1 MAGEA
6 QAGVGTAV
14 ADLGALDG
22 PVLVFG
28 GPVSNLQATEAVL
41 AAGRA
46 HGIPP
51 ARTICTGDVAAYCA
65 DPAATVDLLRSSG
78 VHVVLGNCEESLA
91 ADAAGCGCN
100 FAAGSACDALA
111 EAWYRHARQSLSAA
125 ARAWMGGLP
134 RALRFELAGRGLLA
148 VHGAPSR
155 INRWIFPATPRR
167 EKAAELA
174 AAMADGIIAGH
185 AGIPFAEVVDDHLWL
200 NAGSVGLPANDGTPR
215 GWYAILAPRAG
226 GELAVRLHA
235 LDYDHAT
242 AAARMRAAGMP
253 EAYATALE
261 TGLWPGTEVLP
272 PEDRAE
278 TGVPLPATRTLV
290 WTDDDAETTLPSPE
304 GDCGWR

>member
-1 MAGEA
+1 MAARA
-6 QAGVGTAV
+6 QAGVGAAL

-51 ARTICTGDVAAYCA
+51 ARTICTGDVVAYCA
-65 DPAATVDLLRSSG
+65 EPEATAALVRSAG
-78 VHVVLGNCEESLA
+78 VHVVLGNCEESLG
-91 ADAAGCGCN
+91 ADAADCGCN
-100 FAAGSACDALA
+100 FAEGSACDALA
-111 EAWYRHARQSLSAA
+111 DAWYRHARQSLSAGT
-125 ARAWMGGLP
+125 RAWMGGLP
-134 RALRFELAGRGLLA
+134 RALRFELAGRTLLA
-148 VHGAPSR
+148 VHGAPSQ

-174 AAMADGIIAGH
+174 AAMADGIVAGH
-185 AGIPFAEVVDDHLWL
+185 SGIPFAEVIDDHLWL

-215 GWYAILAPRAG
+215 GWYAVLAPRADG
-226 GELAVRLHA
+226 DLAVTLHA
-235 LDYDHAT
+235 LDYDYWT
-242 AAARMRAAGMP
+242 AAARMRAAGLP
-253 EAYATALE
+253 EAYASALE

-278 TGVPLPATRTLV
+278 TGVPLPPSRELV
-290 WTDDDAETTLPSPE
+290 WRRTDAEPTLPTSE
-304 GDCGWR
+304 GDCGCR